1 MRQKSEIKE
10 QREKWVFP
18 EKGSRD
24 DLEGKIGS
32 ELPGSLDKKE
42 NLSHSDALL
51 RQAEGAD

>member
-18 EKGSRD
+18 EEGSRD

-32 ELPGSLDKKE
+32 ELPGSLGKKE
-42 NLSHSDALL
+42 NLSRSDAL
-51 RQAEGAD
+51 